1 MTSQN
6 HTDTMQA
13 TNNNV
18 IKIPY
23 SDNQEDSFFETSFH
37 INGFTVIEL
46 NEDKKDSTNLILPY
60 EEDQNIG
67 NKEESQLKAKA
78 EIVENHYSNCK
89 DEKVPNANCSKCL
102 LNDFYWNELLYF
114 KDRKTLISYLKYC
127 FVFLKK
133 NLFMNHLIYHNN
145 KYDLFKVN
153 SSFYS
158 GWKFTI
164 PKTICKACFTQMINM
179 EYLIFNLKNI
189 ICDYYGDITS
199 SSNTQK
205 KVVSLLNN
213 KRKRISRKKKLPQNE
228 EKAKGNNTQI
238 NPIVIS
244 IPEKEKIKKKKNY
257 RNVSIRI
264 RRIKTLKKRSNVKNK
279 YNKNVIYDEK
289 NNTLTIDKK
298 ILGNYLEEDDSLI
311 IKSIIDNNKK
321 TNENKDK
328 DKDKDKEKEKEKVNT
343 RASKK
348 KEEKTKLGL
357 NNKNEMDSLS
367 NKKTIKKDKNIEN
380 VSKENNKDINENKK
394 INLLNKNNVLHNID
408 MNKSNTII
416 INNINNNKN
425 REVNVNKVGCIHI
438 NNNQLENNNNL
449 ANYDYLNENFIINNN
464 LKQKNNNIL
473 INNLNNNNLS
483 QININNNFNT
493 DYLANATLQLNS
505 LFSFKPNDLIMTL
518 ENIIFCIKR
527 IIAFFLN
534 VKENIS
540 NNMNML
546 DFLDLVEKLKLL
558 KNNYEEIC
566 TNIIDSINKIK
577 DILGSYRAIYGES
590 VNIYIINDMIE
601 FFNKEANEIQ
611 KINLCHINYILED
624 CPKIYQMIFNS

>member
-6 HTDTMQA
+6 HTDTMQV

-23 SDNQEDSFFETSFH
+23 SDNQEDSLVDTSLH

-46 NEDKKDSTNLILPY
+46 NEDGKDYTNLIPSY

-89 DEKVPNANCSKCL
+89 ESKVPNVNCSKCL

-153 SSFYS
+153 SSFYN

-179 EYLIFNLKNI
+179 EYLLYNLKNI
-189 ICDYYGDITS
+189 ICDYYGDISS

-213 KRKRISRKKKLPQNE
+213 KRKRISRKKKLPQND
-228 EKAKGNNTQI
+228 EKPKENNAQI
-238 NPIVIS
+238 NPIVVS
-244 IPEKEKIKKKKNY
+244 IPENEKNKKKKNY
-257 RNVSIRI
+257 RNGSFRR
-264 RRIKTLKKRSNVKNK
+264 RRIKALKKRSKIKNR
-279 YNKNVIYDEK
+279 YNKNVIYDDK
-289 NNTLTIDKK
+289 NNTLTFDKK

-311 IKSIIDNNKK
+311 IKSIINNNKK

-328 DKDKDKEKEKEKVNT
+328 DKDKEKDKEKEKEKEKVNT

-348 KEEKTKLGL
+348 KEEKVKLGL
-357 NNKNEMDSLS
+357 NNKNEMESLS
-367 NKKTIKKDKNIEN
+367 NKKTVKKDKKIEN
-380 VSKENNKDINENKK
+380 VSKENNKDITENKK
-394 INLLNKNNVLHNID
+394 INLLNKNNVQHNID
-408 MNKSNTII
+408 MNKPNTII

-438 NNNQLENNNNL
+438 NSNQFENNNNL
-449 ANYDYLNENFIINNN
+449 YNYDYLNENCIINNN
-464 LKQKNNNIL
+464 LKQNNNNIL

-483 QININNNFNT
+483 QININNNFSTN
-493 DYLANATLQLNS
+493 YLANETLQLNS
-505 LFSFKPNDLIMTL
+505 LFLFKQNNLIMIL
-518 ENIIFCIKR
+518 DKIAFCIKR
-527 IIAFFLN
+527 INYIFSN
-534 VKENIS
+534 VNEIIS
-540 NNMNML
+540 NNMNL
-546 DFLDLVEKLKLL
+546 IDFFFILL
-558 KNNYEEIC
+558 KN
-566 TNIIDSINKIK
+566 
-577 DILGSYRAIYGES
+577 
-590 VNIYIINDMIE
+590 
-601 FFNKEANEIQ
+601 
-611 KINLCHINYILED
+611 
-624 CPKIYQMIFNS
+624 